1 MSALPESTTIATEQR
16 LVAYWEK
23 NILPKIYDYVKGSL
37 KSYEIEDFFEQ
48 MRQPLR
54 KGDQAKALEIAYIV
68 CD

>member
-1 MSALPESTTIATEQR
+1 
-16 LVAYWEK
+16 VAYWEK

-37 KSYEIEDFFEQ
+37 KGYEIEDFFEQ